1 MVRFTFIRVVFCA
14 VNSLVCRCSSHYPK
28 ISIGEGQV
36 APHKVCFISPEYW
49 PLTGGTGSYV
59 YYLSNQLLKNRYKV
73 YVVTGANQAKDIQV
87 NPQLDVSFLKIP
99 KTPIIKS
106 FMLAAA
112 SNRKLQST
120 RRTTNV
126 DIIHPQLPLTPNF
139 AVPPNFGKALVCTVH
154 STWKGEAEAIRG
166 EPYSR
171 LNANEKFLVSFNWFL
186 RFFEEGMLARARKI
200 IAVSHFTKREL
211 INYYK
216 IPAGKIQVIHNGV
229 DINKFKPAADKRKVK
244 AELGFNP
251 DDIAIV
257 SVGRLYARKGLFTL
271 IESMPAVTKRFPTAK
286 FIISGKGQS
295 DEMAKLVA
303 HAERLGVKG
312 KIVFTGYT
320 PDRELPRLYQ
330 AADVFAF
337 STFYEHH
344 PFAVLEALATG
355 LPVVT
360 TTVGGIPETIDSGK
374 NGILVEPFNSK
385 QFSDAILQLLDHPT
399 EAAEMGV
406 KARRTVEQQL
416 DWRIVVKD
424 AMEVYDE
431 ALSGV

>member
-1 MVRFTFIRVVFCA
+1 M
-14 VNSLVCRCSSHYPK
+14 P
-28 ISIGEGQV
+28 
-36 APHKVCFISPEYW
+36 PKVCLVSPEYW

-59 YYLSNQLLKNRYKV
+59 YYLSNELLKNGYRI
-73 YVVTGANQAKDIQV
+73 YVVTGSNQAQDVQV

-106 FMLAAA
+106 FMLAGN
-112 SNRKLQST
+112 SYCKLQSVCDT
-120 RRTTNV
+120 ANV
-126 DIIHPQLPLTPNF
+126 DITHPQLPLTPNF
-139 AVPPNFGKALVCTVH
+139 AVPPDFGKALVCTVH

-166 EPYSR
+166 EPYMR

-186 RFFEEGMLARARKI
+186 RFFEEGMLHRARKI
-200 IAVSHFTKREL
+200 IAVSQFTKWEL
-211 INYYK
+211 TEYYK
-216 IPAGKIQVIHNGV
+216 IPPSKIRVIHNGV
-229 DINKFKPAADKRKVK
+229 DINKFKPAENKRKVK

-271 IESMPAVTKRFPTAK
+271 IESMPSVVKRFPNAK

-295 DEMAKLVA
+295 DEMSKLIA
-303 HAERLGVKG
+303 HATKLDVINN
-312 KIVFTGYT
+312 IVFTGYY
-320 PDRELPRLYQ
+320 PDEKLPLLYQ

-344 PFAVLEALATG
+344 PFAVLEALSTG

-360 TTVGGIPETIDSGK
+360 TTVGGIPETIESGR
-374 NGILVEPFNSK
+374 NGFLVKPFDEKALADRILY
-385 QFSDAILQLLDHPT
+385 LLDHPA
-399 EAAEMGV
+399 EAAEMGAM
-406 KARRTVEQQL
+406 ARKTVVEQL

-424 AMEVYDE
+424 TMDVYDE
-431 ALSGV
+431 SLR